1 MPNAFGYKIAVPFD
15 ECVFYSVNNQI
26 NPAFKH
32 YAPLTFMNTTC
43 SVENIITSVVC
54 ITCSVINNTIPI
66 YSMGTMSIA
75 QQ

>member
-32 YAPLTFMNTTC
+32 YLRPTDFHGNVPAGRRPRKT
-43 SVENIITSVVC
+43 
-54 ITCSVINNTIPI
+54 P
-66 YSMGTMSIA
+66 
-75 QQ
+75 